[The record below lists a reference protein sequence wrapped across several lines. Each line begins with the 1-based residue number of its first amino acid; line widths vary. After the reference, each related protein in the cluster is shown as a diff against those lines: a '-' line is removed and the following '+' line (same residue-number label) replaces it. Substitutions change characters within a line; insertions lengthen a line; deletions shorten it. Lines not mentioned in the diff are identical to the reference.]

1 MTRLLLLIVLAQT
14 ANAARAKSAP
24 PSILRGWTDYSARE
38 LPHRPKSIGIASLQS
53 PTGYQHFSD
62 MHLAARHLLIPVL
75 PALVIEVWRGTLYTM
90 VQWNPQTVRP
100 LPATRPHLWH
110 TTLLR
115 VWGLPMNTA
124 RRAAAALNGYMVT
137 MVALIEAPNLLQL
150 TRPPWAR
157 SGNFGL
163 NVQAEAWTGAMQGL
177 ARNFVVQWLLNAEWS
192 GELAPQAA
200 ELVQS
205 EIREL
210 HISWNV

>member
-1 MTRLLLLIVLAQT
+1 
-14 ANAARAKSAP
+14 
-24 PSILRGWTDYSARE
+24 
-38 LPHRPKSIGIASLQS
+38 
-53 PTGYQHFSD
+53 
-62 MHLAARHLLIPVL
+62 
-75 PALVIEVWRGTLYTM
+75 
-90 VQWNPQTVRP
+90 
-100 LPATRPHLWH
+100 
-110 TTLLR
+110 
-115 VWGLPMNTA
+115 MNTA
-124 RRAAAALNGYMVT
+124 RRAAAALNGYMAS

-150 TRPPWAR
+150 TTPPWIH

-177 ARNFVVQWLLNAEWS
+177 ARNFVVQWLLNAEWT